1 MPSVHYLCSHLQN
14 ASRAYLAQTSVPA
27 TKLNLDICLGLYAH
41 GLLGS
46 VRRGSYWG
54 PDTVYTPVTCD
65 NISTRRIWVD
75 LKYQMM
81 VPVLK
86 KMRAVSKPGRRQW
99 MSAVHLARLTRQSVH
114 FIPPLELGECLF
126 IRTQKGVMEV
136 REAIGLHLGG
146 ELLCRVS

>member
-1 MPSVHYLCSHLQN
+1 MPSLHYLCSHLQN
-14 ASRAYLAQTSVPA
+14 ASRAYLAQTSLPA
-27 TKLNLDICLGLYAH
+27 TKLNLDICLGLYTH

-46 VRRGSYWG
+46 VRRGSYCG
-54 PDTVYTPVTCD
+54 PDTVYTPTTFD

-86 KMRAVSKPGRRQW
+86 QIKVISKPGRRQW
-99 MSAVHLARLTRQSVH
+99 MSASNLALLTRQRVN
-114 FIPPLELGECLF
+114 FIPALEMGECLF
-126 IRTQKGVMEV
+126 IQTRKGVMEI
-136 REAIGLHLGG
+136 REAIGLNLSG

>member
-1 MPSVHYLCSHLQN
+1 MPSLHYLCSHLQN
-14 ASRAYLAQTSVPA
+14 ASRAYLAQTSLPA
-27 TKLNLDICLGLYAH
+27 TKLNLDICLGLYTH

-54 PDTVYTPVTCD
+54 PDTVYTPITCE

-81 VPVLK
+81 RPVLK
-86 KMRAVSKPGRRQW
+86 EIKALNRPGRRQW
-99 MSAVHLARLTRQSVH
+99 MSAASLALLTRQRVH
-114 FIPPLELGECLF
+114 FIPALGLGECIF
-126 IRTQKGVMEV
+126 VRTRKGVMEI
-136 REAIGLHLGG
+136 REAIGLNLGG